1 MKGTLPATENI
12 LESHLSE
19 QMWDVTAGV
28 NYPLPALSVPAVAEF
43 LVRSS
48 LDQILFSTD
57 VTRPAFPILH
67 LIVSIQLYPLPL
79 PFFSLICLFQIA
91 FYTTK
96 IILNSKL
103 ALQRT
108 SNPSQLGIICK
119 FNEIN

>member
-1 MKGTLPATENI
+1 MGNI
-12 LESHLSE
+12 PESHFSE

-28 NYPLPALSVPAVAEF
+28 NYHLPVLSVPGVAEF

-57 VTRPAFPILH
+57 VTRPIFPILH

-79 PFFSLICLFQIA
+79 PFFSLIYLFQIA
-91 FYTTK
+91 FYAMK